1 MAVAVNRTTEPA
13 TQWLLLWPGARVPT
27 LYLWGLKTPCSDTY
41 FRTRPT
47 GGKPHYW
54 EIKQVPHLYYSVSLE
69 VHAHLHMQQEVTNPS
84 SHTED
89 LQQKHHRHAGQVRD
103 PKPYEL
109 MFKYNL
115 ALIFT
120 AWTCRFLPSWPY
132 RKNFILVCMWH
143 NEGTEVSEVGL
154 QFHT

>member
-115 ALIFT
+115 VLILQHGHVDFSHLGHT
-120 AWTCRFLPSWPY
+120 ERTLSSF
-132 RKNFILVCMWH
+132 VCDIMK
-143 NEGTEVSEVGL
+143 EL
-154 QFHT
+154 K